1 MQKWVYWQNLSA
13 VFRVPHSFIPLYPV
27 IFACIVYSVN
37 FVNFVCQ
44 SVHAVVS
51 TRFDTFSHTLTRS
64 LYTIYSESILK
75 LYTFQ
80 KKKKKN
86 TFYRTFCFPFF
97 SFFNARPTISVSVL
111 CISFLFLRLCV
122 KIIYKKENFKW
133 EKFFQFTHWKI
144 IKRTL
149 YYIFYMRKNYSS

>member
-80 KKKKKN
+80 KKKKE
-86 TFYRTFCFPFF
+86 RTRF
-97 SFFNARPTISVSVL
+97 IGLSVFL
-111 CISFLFLRLCV
+111 FFLFLMLDQLSLFLCSV
-122 KIIYKKENFKW
+122 FHFYFCAFVLKSFIKKKTLNGKSFSNLLI
-133 EKFFQFTHWKI
+133 EK
-144 IKRTL
+144 L
-149 YYIFYMRKNYSS
+149 